1 MRSIHLSTRLQTA
14 VDMLPKCQA
23 VADIGCDHGRVS
35 IALLQQGKC
44 DSVIAIDISEPS
56 LCKARRLAD
65 FVGVSDRIDTRVG
78 DGFSLIE
85 DGECQ
90 AALILGMGGQVISH
104 ILEQAS
110 ERLKGNTYLV
120 MQPMRGQDDL
130 RRYLWEHNY
139 TIVDERVVKEGRRI
153 YQLLSAVGGD
163 ERQRLPDGWCKDF
176 FEVGFLPSLR
186 KNKVYHELLKRLEAQ
201 YTKQLIEAMNS
212 DGEENIRT
220 RLNNVIDIQEL
231 MEEHE

>member
-56 LCKARRLAD
+56 LDKARRLAD
-65 FVGVSDRIDTRVG
+65 YVGVSDRIDTRVG

-110 ERLKGNTYLV
+110 ERLMGNTYLV
-120 MQPMRGQDDL
+120 MQPMRGQDEL

-176 FEVGFLPSLR
+176 FEVGFLSTLR
-186 KNKVYHELLKRLEAQ
+186 KNKVYHELLEGLEAQ